1 MNLPKFAI
9 MNQPIVLCGVV
20 LLIAY
25 GVYTWNTAPR
35 KEDPSFNV
43 RDAWIITVWPGAT
56 AEEVERL
63 VADPIELQMAGI
75 KTTRKLDTSCYAGL
89 CMLLFQA
96 ETLTRQTRVSMCR
109 PPADS
114 MRSSRFRM

>member
-9 MNQPIVLCGVV
+9 QNRTIVLTAAA

-25 GVYTWNTAPR
+25 GTYTWNTAPR

-43 RDAWIITVWPGAT
+43 RDAWIITIWPGAT

-63 VADPIELQMAGI
+63 VADPIELQMADI
-75 KTTRKLDTSCYAGL
+75 KTMRKIDTVCYAGFCVMQITTVDAVDDTSAVWDKVRREL
-89 CMLLFQA
+89 KL
-96 ETLTRQTRVSMCR
+96 V
-109 PPADS
+109 
-114 MRSSRFRM
+114 